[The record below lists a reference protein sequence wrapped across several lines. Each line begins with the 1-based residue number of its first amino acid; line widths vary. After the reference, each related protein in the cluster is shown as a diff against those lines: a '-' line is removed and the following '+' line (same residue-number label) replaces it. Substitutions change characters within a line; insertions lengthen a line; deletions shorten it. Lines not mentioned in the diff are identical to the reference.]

1 MFSRTEKMATKRHKI
16 HKISFLSLLCLFV
29 AIPCIAAYGQAS
41 RTLID
46 QYCIGCH
53 NERLKT
59 AGLMLDKL
67 DLAQIG
73 SNPAVWEKVARKVR
87 SGDMPPA
94 GLPRLPK
101 RMPTLLR
108 LRWKQPSI
116 MLPRRSPIPG
126 PRPFIV

>member
-1 MFSRTEKMATKRHKI
+1 MATKRHKI
-16 HKISFLSLLCLFV
+16 HKISFLSLLCLFM

-73 SNPAVWEKVARKVR
+73 SNPAVWEKVARKVH
-87 SGDMPPA
+87 
-94 GLPRLPK
+94 
-101 RMPTLLR
+101 T
-108 LRWKQPSI
+108 RWASRRRRVSVCENGHKTRIGFPSK
-116 MLPRRSPIPG
+116 PRRK
-126 PRPFIV
+126 